1 VRVDS
6 AAGFA
11 SHWNQIASS
20 WLELPEGF
28 PSFHVKYED
37 LIGGNF
43 DFRKVESWLG
53 IEITEKVAMSVIV
66 DIARYAPVLVGMSGG
81 SLRTKRLPE
90 CKPLVIPR

>member
-1 VRVDS
+1 VSVDS

-66 DIARYAPVLVGMSGG
+66 GHSSIRPRFSWYERRIIAHEAAPGMQALGHS
-81 SLRTKRLPE
+81 R
-90 CKPLVIPR
+90 